1 MVSSKFEAQNAAAM
15 IEVEDEQEVKMGKS
29 AFEEKCDVLL

>member
-1 MVSSKFEAQNAAAM
+1 MVSSKFEEQNAM